1 MPRQYRTTAAV
12 AQVAAAPTAR
22 LCNPAHNGV
31 MVTLRATVDADLDAV
46 AAAEVDEDTRRW
58 IGDTSREWHRAAL
71 ADSDREHLVVL
82 SEDDEGHEHD
92 EGREAHSDHEGRI
105 VGFAI
110 LAGLSDP
117 HRSVE
122 LRRIVVATEHRGRGL
137 GKKAFR
143 AVVAR
148 AFEHGAHRVWLE
160 VKETNHLAQEL
171 YANEGFSR
179 EGLLRETL
187 REPDGSWSSFVLMSQ
202 LEAERHPSAL

>member
-1 MPRQYRTTAAV
+1 M
-12 AQVAAAPTAR
+12 
-22 LCNPAHNGV
+22 
-31 MVTLRATVDADLDAV
+31 DADLDAV
-46 AAAEVDEDTRRW
+46 AAAEVDEETRRW
-58 IGDTSREWHRAAL
+58 IGDTSREWHRAAF

-82 SEDDEGHEHD
+82 SEDDED
-92 EGREAHSDHEGRI
+92 REGRI

-137 GKKAFR
+137 GKTAFR

-202 LEAERHPSAL
+202 LETERHPSAP